1 MKEEEESRWDE
12 RFEKVAEN
20 EADLGRDLRDWGL
33 MRTLL
38 PTLFLSVL
46 LVPFAA
52 SAAFHLWD
60 ITEVYSN
67 GDGSVQFIEFA
78 TGTNNQDELI
88 DHTLVSDLATFTFPT
103 DLDPDPMGNGNNA
116 TAGQHM
122 LVATPA
128 FASQPGAP
136 TPDFVLDG
144 PEFFDFVEDSL
155 DFAGFDTFG
164 WASGEL
170 PTNGIDSLH
179 EPFASNVRTL
189 DINSPTNFA
198 GEFGVLPE
206 PSGPLML
213 GVGACVLALLRRV
226 SGQG

>member
-1 MKEEEESRWDE
+1 
-12 RFEKVAEN
+12 
-20 EADLGRDLRDWGL
+20 
-33 MRTLL
+33 MRTLP
-38 PTLFLSVL
+38 PTLFFSVL
-46 LVPFAA
+46 LAPFAA
-52 SAAFHLWD
+52 GAAFHLWD

-67 GDGSVQFIEFA
+67 DDGSVQFVEFA

-88 DHTLVSDLATFTFPT
+88 NHTLISDLATFTFPT
-103 DLDPDPMGNGNNA
+103 DLDPDEMGNGNNA
-116 TAGQHM
+116 TANQHM

-128 FASQPGAP
+128 FASQPGAV

-144 PEFFDFVEDSL
+144 PEFFDFVQDAL
-155 DFAGFDTFG
+155 DFSGVNTFE
-164 WASGEL
+164 WMSGDL
-170 PTNGIDSLH
+170 PINGMDSLH
-179 EPFASNVRTL
+179 EPFGSDVRTL

-206 PSGPLML
+206 PSGALML

>member
-144 PEFFDFVEDSL
+144 PEFFDFV
-155 DFAGFDTFG
+155 GG
-164 WASGEL
+164 L
-170 PTNGIDSLH
+170 PG
-179 EPFASNVRTL
+179 
-189 DINSPTNFA
+189 
-198 GEFGVLPE
+198 
-206 PSGPLML
+206 
-213 GVGACVLALLRRV
+213 LR
-226 SGQG
+226 GL

>member
-1 MKEEEESRWDE
+1 
-12 RFEKVAEN
+12 
-20 EADLGRDLRDWGL
+20 

-38 PTLFLSVL
+38 PTLFFSVL

-52 SAAFHLWD
+52 GATFHFWD

-67 GDGSVQFIEFA
+67 DDGSVQFIELA
-78 TGTNNQDELI
+78 TDRDKQDELI
-88 DHTLVSDLATFTFPT
+88 DHTLESNLVTFTFDM
-103 DLDPDPMGNGNNA
+103 DLDPDEMGSGNDA

-128 FASQPGAP
+128 FASQPGAV

-144 PEFFDFVEDSL
+144 PEFFDFVLDSL
-155 DFAGFDTFG
+155 DFAGVNTFG
-164 WASGEL
+164 WGMGAL

-179 EPFASNVRTL
+179 EPFGSDVRTL
-189 DINSPTNFA
+189 DTNSPTNFA
-198 GEFGVLPE
+198 GEVGGLPE
-206 PSGPLML
+206 PSGALML

-226 SGQG
+226 SGRGRELN